1 MQGADDKTATTRG
14 IISGTAEFI
23 SENLFDNVP
32 VKHEEGYWTSQRGY
46 NDIELDSRLFRE
58 VTWENSPKKVIFKLV
73 EE

>member
-1 MQGADDKTATTRG
+1 MITIQY
-14 IISGTAEFI
+14 FI
-23 SENLFDNVP
+23 MWWIARCKGGLLYIFDNIP